1 MKEFIFLLGLDYVA
15 HEDIIPYAS
24 TEKQPIAHEL
34 FDKFLMYDPDKG
46 IFFLSAFDAVYIGY
60 CVFHSVTVYN
70 LARV

>member
-1 MKEFIFLLGLDYVA
+1 MKQFIPLLGLDYVA

-46 IFFLSAFDAVYIGY
+46 IVISFDSTFKCKNLPVIVFKHFSVY
-60 CVFHSVTVYN
+60 
-70 LARV
+70 